1 MEMVDKDQ
9 VITLM
14 RMGSDIGH
22 KNYDDCCEGSP
33 LMITGVGGQVAHV
46 RAERDI
52 LVEADHQWVVKM
64 YYSFQVMM
72 IMIAMVI
79 MMAMIVMMMT
89 TMMMMMMMMMTIER
103 LQDEERLYL
112 IMEFLPGGDLM
123 TLLMKKV
130 IAISNQ

>member
-1 MEMVDKDQ
+1 M
-9 VITLM
+9 
-14 RMGSDIGH
+14 
-22 KNYDDCCEGSP
+22 
-33 LMITGVGGQVAHV
+33 

-72 IMIAMVI
+72 IMIIMMI
-79 MMAMIVMMMT
+79 MMAIVV
-89 TMMMMMMMMMTIER
+89 MMMMMMMMTMTIER